1 MLLLALED
9 EVKLELEEL
18 DNVVVE
24 AVLEDVVDL
33 EELFANTAGNFEI
46 EDLREKKITKK
57 VGKEIL
63 ENMIGNTYPDVDEV
77 VGRLVDDILELGD
90 VGDSVREEGDGD
102 SGIVDSGKVGEDDDE
117 DSGVVD
123 SGKVGEEDDDSGI
136 VDNGKVGELD
146 SEEDED
152 GSVEV
157 GEEDVEDSGIVD
169 SGKVGEDDDEDSGMV
184 DGGKVGEED
193 DEDPGI
199 VDGGKVGE
207 EDGDS
212 GMVDNG
218 KVGELDGEEDEDG
231 SVEEGEDQ

>member
-102 SGIVDSGKVGEDDDE
+102 SGIVDSGKVGE
-117 DSGVVD
+117 
-123 SGKVGEEDDDSGI
+123 EDDDSGI
-136 VDNGKVGELD
+136 VDNGKVGELG

-207 EDGDS
+207 EDDEDPGIVDGGKVGEEDGDS

>member
-90 VGDSVREEGDGD
+90 VDDSVREEGDGD
-102 SGIVDSGKVGEDDDE
+102 SGTVDSGKVGEDDDE

-157 GEEDVEDSGIVD
+157 GEEDEDSGIVD

-207 EDGDS
+207 EDDDS
-212 GMVDNG
+212 GIVDNG

-231 SVEEGEDQ
+231 SVEGGEDQ